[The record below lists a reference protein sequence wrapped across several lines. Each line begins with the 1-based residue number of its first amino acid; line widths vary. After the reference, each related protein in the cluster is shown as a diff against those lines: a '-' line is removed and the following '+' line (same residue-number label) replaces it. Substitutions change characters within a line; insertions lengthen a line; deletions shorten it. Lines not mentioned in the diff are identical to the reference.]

1 MNLTPKQKD
10 RLNKAAL
17 ASRARKQKR
26 VELYST
32 NPSLCSCCQK
42 PLDYDKR
49 KNKFCSQSCAASVNN
64 LGKTKNYTNGRYC
77 QKKCLHCG
85 KASGYNKFCNQEC
98 RQQLRLSQ
106 IKETG
111 VVTGT
116 QLTIKNIVKNLNGER
131 CEICGLTEWQG
142 SVIPLVLDH
151 INGKPS
157 DSRLDNLRLVCGN
170 CNMQLPTFAGKNK
183 GKGGGRP
190 YRRLR
195 YQQGLSF

>member
-1 MNLTPKQKD
+1 
-10 RLNKAAL
+10 
-17 ASRARKQKR
+17 
-26 VELYST
+26 
-32 NPSLCSCCQK
+32 
-42 PLDYDKR
+42 
-49 KNKFCSQSCAASVNN
+49 
-64 LGKTKNYTNGRYC
+64 
-77 QKKCLHCG
+77 
-85 KASGYNKFCNQEC
+85 
-98 RQQLRLSQ
+98 LSQ